1 MRLLTVYHLNA
12 VDVSFAL
19 AKALQVHLAVA
30 FGAGEILY
38 VRVFISPLVE

>member
-1 MRLLTVYHLNA
+1 MCLLTVYHLNA
-12 VDVSFAL
+12 VNVRLAL

-38 VRVFISPLVE
+38 VCVFVSPLVE